1 MTDYRNLKLTATSS
15 PHIRVAENTRSI
27 MLDMIFALLPALAFA
42 CWNFGFRALA
52 VTGVSAA
59 GCVFWEWLYRA
70 LRKKPA
76 SVGDLSAVVTGILL
90 AFVCPVQ
97 IAYWQILIGD
107 FFAIVVVKQLFGGIG
122 KNFMN
127 PALAARAFLL
137 ISWAGAMTT
146 WAAAGTHAVI
156 FGSNADL
163 TTASAPLSF
172 LQGTDLVTSFQTL
185 TSQTSLTDLFLG
197 RVSGPLGEVS
207 ALMLL
212 LGGVYLLA
220 RRVITWQ
227 IPVCYL
233 GTVAALTALFP
244 RGNHPVEWTL
254 YSVLSGGVMLGAF
267 FLATDYASSPV
278 TGAGRAV
285 YGIGCGLFTVLI
297 QYFGAVGEGT
307 GYAILIMN
315 CIAPLID
322 KGLHPSHAGEIRPG
336 EEAAK

>member
-1 MTDYRNLKLTATSS
+1 MTDYRNLKLRTTSS
-15 PHIRVAENTRSI
+15 PHIRVAEDTRSI
-27 MLDMIFALLPALAFA
+27 MLDVIIALVPALAFA
-42 CWNFGFRALA
+42 CWNFGFRALV

-70 LRKKPA
+70 LLKKPT

-97 IAYWQILIGD
+97 ISYWQILIGD
-107 FFAIVVVKQLFGGIG
+107 FFAIVIAKQLFGGIG
-122 KNFMN
+122 KNLMN

-137 ISWAGAMTT
+137 ASWTGTMTT
-146 WAAAGTHAVI
+146 WAASGTRAAI
-156 FGSNADL
+156 FGSNAEL
-163 TTASAPLSF
+163 FNAAAPLSYMR
-172 LQGTDLVTSFQTL
+172 GTDLVTSFQAL
-185 TSQTSLTDLFLG
+185 TSQVSLSGLFVG

-233 GTVAALTALFP
+233 GTVAVLTALFP

-254 YSVLSGGVMLGAF
+254 YSVLGGGVMLGAF
-267 FLATDYASSPV
+267 FLATDYTSSPV
-278 TGAGRAV
+278 TGMGRAV
-285 YGIGCGLFTVLI
+285 YGIGCGAFTVLI
-297 QYFGAVGEGT
+297 QYFGTAGEGA

-315 CIAPLID
+315 CFAPLID
-322 KGLHPSHAGEIRPG
+322 KGLRPSHAGEARPG
-336 EEAAK
+336 KEAAK

>member
-1 MTDYRNLKLTATSS
+1 MTDYRNLKLRATSS
-15 PHIRVAENTRSI
+15 PHIRVAEDTRSV
-27 MLDMIFALLPALAFA
+27 MLDVIFALIPALAFA

-52 VTGVSAA
+52 VTGVSVV

-70 LRKKPA
+70 LLKKPV
-76 SVGDLSAVVTGILL
+76 SVGDLSAVVTGMLL

-97 IAYWQILIGD
+97 IAYWQILVGD
-107 FFAIVVVKQLFGGIG
+107 FMAIVVVKQLFGGIG

-127 PALAARAFLL
+127 PALAARAFLAA
-137 ISWAGAMTT
+137 SWSGAMTT
-146 WAAAGTHAVI
+146 WAAAGTHAAI
-156 FGSNADL
+156 FGSNAEL
-163 TTASAPLSF
+163 TTAAAPLSF
-172 LQGTDLVTSFQTL
+172 LQGADPVTTFQAL
-185 TSQTSLTDLFLG
+185 TAQISLTDLFLG

-233 GTVAALTALFP
+233 GTVAVLTALFP

-254 YSVLSGGVMLGAF
+254 YSIMSGGVVLGAF

-278 TGAGRAV
+278 TGMGRAV

-297 QYFGAVGEGT
+297 QYFGAVGEGA

-322 KGLHPSHAGEIRPG
+322 AGFRPSHTGETRPDK
-336 EEAAK
+336 EAAQ